1 MKLHGMLGLM
11 REDKTPL
18 LKPSILY
25 THHPVETCGEHMHM
39 FIPPTMKRLATEQT
53 IENFTTKDDGGDE
66 DITKDDET
74 SHPDDIEMTHKEDV
88 PDSLHGG
95 NTSNDKRTTDLANRQ
110 GTDGEN
116 TIEDS
121 DSEVEDRKKDDPTQ
135 ELPIRESEIEETQE
149 SESYKTEDKIVHKSQ
164 ELSSAPK
171 EGRELPP
178 LNENVTESEVQTE
191 EEESDTETST
201 TSNDSETE
209 ELPEGKMV
217 TKDNEE
223 GTPSSS
229 NEESDNN
236 VTGSEDSNE
245 DITTEWQR
253 RPPDK

>member
-1 MKLHGMLGLM
+1 MCQ
-11 REDKTPL
+11 
-18 LKPSILY
+18 IVY
-25 THHPVETCGEHMHM
+25 
-39 FIPPTMKRLATEQT
+39 
-53 IENFTTKDDGGDE
+53 
-66 DITKDDET
+66 
-74 SHPDDIEMTHKEDV
+74 
-88 PDSLHGG
+88 

-110 GTDGEN
+110 GTDGED

-121 DSEVEDRKKDDPTQ
+121 DSEVEDCEKDDPTQ
-135 ELPIRESEIEETQE
+135 ELPIRESEIEETEELESYKTKNKFVHKSEVEETEE
-149 SESYKTEDKIVHKSQ
+149 SESYKTGDKIVHKSQ

-191 EEESDTETST
+191 EEQLDTEMST
-201 TSNDSETE
+201 TSNNSETK

-217 TKDNEE
+217 TKDNKE

-236 VTGSEDSNE
+236 ATGSEDSDE